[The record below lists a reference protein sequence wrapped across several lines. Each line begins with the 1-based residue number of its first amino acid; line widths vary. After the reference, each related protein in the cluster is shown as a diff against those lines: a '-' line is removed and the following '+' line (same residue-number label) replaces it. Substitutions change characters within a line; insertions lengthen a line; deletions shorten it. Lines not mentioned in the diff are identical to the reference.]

1 MNALTMLMKIFKNP
15 RTLMGIGFLLLIA
28 VLYYMGPRFGLKGTT
43 RLITV
48 GVLLVLW
55 LILQIVLWIAASRK
69 KKDAEDLE
77 ASLIIEADE
86 SVAQAT
92 AAQKQAKEEARQELL
107 AAVELLKKS
116 QLADGRGGKAAL
128 YALPWY
134 MVLGSAGSGKSSMI
148 RNSGLQKPD
157 QGPGELKGIGSSANC
172 EWWFTNQAVVLEAD
186 RRFVVHDENRQAESG
201 WSTFLHLLGKH
212 RSHTPLNGVV
222 VTISATELL
231 QGSAG
236 EMESLARLLRRRLD
250 AMRTQLKQ
258 VFPIYLVVT
267 KLDLVHGFQE
277 YFHGLDEKASAQ
289 ILGAT
294 LRGKHMRHPEP
305 EKVCDAEFQALF
317 QTLAKRRG
325 LCLVR
330 ENDPRVKAGSY
341 LFPLEFHRLRA
352 NLKGFVRS
360 LGEANAYGASPLLR
374 GFYFTSAGGGGQVS
388 DVVLTEVSQV
398 IGLPGV
404 GAAPAARAAADSGP
418 SRPFFLY
425 DFFRGVLVPDR
436 TIARPTRGAARKS
449 HLMRRTLQ
457 YAVLAAMAVFGVL
470 MTVSFGRNLALVNE
484 TRVLAGNAANVTGSV
499 NTLPE
504 IGQALSSLDA
514 LRLHLQR
521 LDQLDERRSPA
532 LGLGFYRGHEVNAQA
547 RQIYLERLREVLVIP
562 SRKELELYLERPTP
576 AAGNQEQNERFYNRY
591 RVYRMLFSPPNG
603 EPELISAELQRL
615 WTELT
620 GDREVRDRDLTL
632 INDHVLYAQQH
643 AEVFNRYCGAK
654 NPDPALKQ
662 KGNAYMR
669 ANWRAETFYNHL
681 IAETN
686 RKVPAFGLD
695 AARHRGLNALETI
708 DGVEKAVTV
717 PGSFTQAAW
726 KEWIR
731 DGILNSDEK
740 LKEDW
745 LLREVF
751 QEQSAGILTE
761 LIMFYEKDY
770 KSHWNHFLSSVDFP
784 RQTSLNQA
792 TSTIVGL
799 KDKESPFYVLLDEA
813 STQLRFNEDEGKVG
827 KEIDRSMGR
836 IQDSFH
842 ALHLFV
848 DNKEAAKGASA
859 PQEAYQGVL
868 QEIWDLLIVLRSEDE
883 LIAAADF
890 SRTVFADPKKENQ
903 IKKLRDF
910 AFRHCNASELGSAAS
925 NKAVQT
931 YLARPAAAAWRAC
944 LGATADYLDRE
955 WQSQVRATFE
965 SDLKPKY
972 PFTRAE
978 SSVALA
984 DFSDFFGP
992 GGRLDKF
999 VSEKLAGFLESDR
1012 TARQVYDDGLTLG
1025 ATMTAALRRGDDFRQ
1040 ILFDAGG
1047 QLGVHCDLTA
1057 QQIRTVAGNP
1067 PRFIGSQ
1074 VRVGQQKLIYDNG
1087 PPLTKRFLWPDEAG
1101 AVPARVFVLCGSG
1114 DCDNPTENRVESDE
1128 WSFFRLL
1135 DQAAVPDNASR
1146 KSEFEIKWEQEGSG
1160 KYRIAVP
1167 YQLKADSARHPFW
1180 PGFLRFVCP
1189 LRLAE

>member
-1 MNALTMLMKIFKNP
+1 MNALTMLLKIFKNP
-15 RTLMGIGFLLLIA
+15 RTLMGIGFLILIVA
-28 VLYYMGPRFGLKGTT
+28 IYFMGPRIGLRGMN

-55 LILQIVLWIAASRK
+55 LILQIVLWVRANKSK
-69 KKDAEDLE
+69 KEAEDLE

-86 SVAQAT
+86 NVAQAS
-92 AAQKQAKEEARQELL
+92 AAQKQAKEEARKELVS
-107 AAVELLKKS
+107 AVELLKKS
-116 QLADGRGGKAAL
+116 ALAEGRGGKAAL

-134 MVLGSAGSGKSSMI
+134 MVLGSADSGKSSMI

-157 QGPGELKGIGSSANC
+157 QGPGELKGIGSSPNC

-186 RRFVVHDENRQAESG
+186 RRFVVHDENRQAENG
-201 WSTFLHLLGKH
+201 WATFLQLLGKH
-212 RSHTPLNGVV
+212 RSNTPLNGVV

-258 VFPIYLVVT
+258 VFPIYVVIT

-277 YFHGLDEKASAQ
+277 FFHGLDEKASAQ

-325 LCLVR
+325 FCLVR
-330 ENDPRVKAGSY
+330 ETDQRLKTGSY

-360 LGEANAYGASPLLR
+360 LGEANAYGASPLFR
-374 GFYFTSAGGGGQVS
+374 GFYFTSAGGSGKVS

-404 GAAPAARAAADSGP
+404 GATPAAQAAPDTGP
-418 SRPFFLY
+418 TRPFFLY

-449 HLMRRTLQ
+449 HVMRRTLQ
-457 YAVLAAMAVFGVL
+457 YAALAAMVFCGVM
-470 MTVSFGRNLALVNE
+470 MTVSFGRNLALINE
-484 TRVLAGNAANVTGSV
+484 TKVLAANAANVTGSL
-499 NTLPE
+499 NALPE

-514 LRLHLQR
+514 LRLHLER
-521 LDQLDERRSPA
+521 LDQLDEHRSPA
-532 LGLGFYRGHEVNAQA
+532 MALGFYRGNEVNAQA

-562 SRKELELYLERPTP
+562 SRKELELYLERPVP
-576 AAGNQEQNERFYNRY
+576 AAGDQESNERFYNRY

-603 EPELISAELQRL
+603 DPDLISGELQRL
-615 WTELT
+615 WTDLT
-620 GDREVRDRDLTL
+620 GAREVRDRDLTL
-632 INDHVLYAQQH
+632 INDHIRYAQQH
-643 AEVFNRYCGAK
+643 SEVFNRYCGAK

-669 ANWRAETFYNHL
+669 ANWRAETYYNNL
-681 IAETN
+681 VSETN

-695 AARHRGLNALETI
+695 AARHRGLTALETI
-708 DGVEKAVTV
+708 DGAEKAVTV
-717 PGSFTQAAW
+717 PGSFTQGAW
-726 KEWIR
+726 AEWIR
-731 DGILNSDEK
+731 EGILNSDEK

-770 KSHWNHFLSSVDFP
+770 ASHWNHFLSTVDFP

-792 TSTIVGL
+792 TSTIVAL
-799 KDKESPFYVLLDEA
+799 RDTEAPFYVLLEEA
-813 STQLRFNEDEGKVG
+813 STQLRFDEDEGDVG
-827 KEIDRSMGR
+827 KEIEQSMSR
-836 IQDSFH
+836 VQKSFY
-842 ALHLFV
+842 ALHSFV
-848 DNKEAAKGASA
+848 DNKETEDGASP
-859 PQEAYQGVL
+859 PQEAFQGVL
-868 QEIWDLLIVLRSEDE
+868 QEIWDMLIGLRSEDE
-883 LIAAADF
+883 LIAAAGF
-890 SRTVFADPKKENQ
+890 TRTVFEDPRKENQ
-903 IKKLRDF
+903 IKKMRDL
-910 AFRHCNASELGSAAS
+910 AFRHCNASELGSAPS

-972 PFTRAE
+972 PFTRAQT
-978 SSVALA
+978 SVALA

-992 GGRLDKF
+992 GGRMDKF
-999 VSEKLAGFLESDR
+999 VTEQLAGFLESDR
-1012 TARQVYDDGLTLG
+1012 TARQVYDDGLALG
-1025 ATMTAALRRGDDFRQ
+1025 ETMTASLRRGDDFRQ

-1047 QLGVHCDLTA
+1047 ELGVHCDLTA
-1057 QQIRTVAGNP
+1057 LQIRTVAGNP

-1074 VRVGQQKLIYDNG
+1074 VRLGQQKLIYDNG
-1087 PPLTKRFLWPDEAG
+1087 PPLTKRFVWPDEAG
-1101 AVPARVFVLCGSG
+1101 SVPARVFVLCGSG
-1114 DCDNPTENRVESDE
+1114 DCDNPAENRVESDE

-1135 DQAAVPDNASR
+1135 DQSAMPDNASR

-1167 YQLKADSARHPFW
+1167 YRLKADSARHPFW
-1180 PGFLRFVCP
+1180 PGFLRFQCP
-1189 LRLAE
+1189 SRLSE